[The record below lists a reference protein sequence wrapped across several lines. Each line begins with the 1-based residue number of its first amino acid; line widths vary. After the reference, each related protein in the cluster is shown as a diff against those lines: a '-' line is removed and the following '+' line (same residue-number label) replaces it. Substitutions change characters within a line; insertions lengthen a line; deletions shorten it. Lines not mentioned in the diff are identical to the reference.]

1 MFRENETRYLV
12 ASAAIVWV
20 LIGFIAWYEIG
31 YNERD
36 SLLDTIVAIG
46 QGAGSAVAVTIVILA
61 SMEVAMVFAERYRQ
75 RRFQEGRQEGRQE
88 GIEQERR
95 AWEAWNERRM
105 QAEANGEPFDEA
117 PPSQR
122 HSSSDSNGKN
132 S

>member
-1 MFRENETRYLV
+1 LLHGTGKGALKKAGNLWYL
-12 ASAAIVWV
+12 
-20 LIGFIAWYEIG
+20 LNGTG
-31 YNERD
+31 K
-36 SLLDTIVAIG
+36 
-46 QGAGSAVAVTIVILA
+46 GAFKKADRKAGK
-61 SMEVAMVFAERYRQ
+61 
-75 RRFQEGRQEGRQE
+75 GEGRQE

-95 AWEAWNERRM
+95 AWEAWNQRRM